1 MRIPVNDKGEL
12 WPWAKRKEADTLV
25 YFAQLM
31 DELLNNRSPEAL
43 RVLSLDSYHRL
54 REIERTWEETQAAGI
69 APPLAFLLQELK
81 AYLSRDPIV
90 THDFSVAWNST
101 LPRLSN
107 GGENPREAMEAVRFL
122 ESALAPAY
130 LRKCRDYIA
139 AAIKHGKPKNR
150 RAFRLVTENFCAYL
164 LNAGY
169 HPQSIHFRVRGYL
182 LERDLD
188 QDLVREVQR
197 FFENFPH
204 NKVDDFF
211 VGIAVSPALAG
222 LLDDREEFERVRKAA
237 WPEGW
242 PSHSRLE
249 LPRGGEFRTYR
260 WNTSALDAVD
270 ARNRCETHLA
280 KLRAVAYTARP
291 RADLSWWPAII
302 AGRDDGSATVLRDPQ
317 DLIRWGRGNATPT
330 AADRRARFGFLLDR
344 RWSELDQNRLTN
356 ALTTYA
362 DAFHSESPSS
372 QLLALWSS
380 IEGLLP
386 APNGSGSRIAAFSRD
401 VVACLEHQAFHRH
414 VRTLHEDLRGLYSDD
429 YATLLQQ
436 AKSPSADL
444 VTRLAA
450 TFCLKENEPVQSEMG
465 KLVADNPL
473 ARQRLRELWEAGRT
487 VGGVWEMVSTR
498 SDKNRW
504 QLQRIY
510 RERNRIV
517 HRASPSAN
525 VEGLV
530 MTLNAYTLGVLDA
543 LLAVGGEAVESVR
556 LDDLFA
562 NLRIMEEARAR
573 WANTNAAAT
582 VDGAK
587 LQILLRGHL

>member
-1 MRIPVNDKGEL
+1 MRIPLNEQGDL
-12 WPWAKRKEADTLV
+12 WAWTKRKEADTLV

-31 DELLNNRSPEAL
+31 DELLNNRSPDAL
-43 RVLSLDSYHRL
+43 RVVSLDSYHRL

-69 APPLAFLLQELK
+69 APPLAFLVQELK

-90 THDFSVAWNST
+90 TQNFAVAWNSA

-107 GGENPREAMEAVRFL
+107 AGENPREAMEAVRFMA
-122 ESALAPAY
+122 STLAPAY
-130 LRKCRDYIA
+130 LRKCREYIA
-139 AAIKHGKPKNR
+139 AAVKHGKPKNR
-150 RAFRLVTENFCAYL
+150 RAFRRVTENFCAYL

-169 HPQSIHFRVRGYL
+169 HPQSIHFRVRGHL
-182 LERDLD
+182 FERDLENN
-188 QDLVREVQR
+188 LVRELQT

-204 NKVDDFF
+204 NKLHTSF
-211 VGIAVSPALAG
+211 VGIAVSPDLAS
-222 LLDDREEFERVRKAA
+222 LLDDREEFRRVTKVA

-242 PSHSRLE
+242 PPHNRLD
-249 LPRGGEFRTYR
+249 LPQGGEFRTYR
-260 WNTSALDAVD
+260 WETEALDAVD
-270 ARNRCETHLA
+270 ARNRCEAHLS

-291 RADLSWWPAII
+291 RADLSWWPII
-302 AGRDDGSATVLRDPQ
+302 VAGRVGGAATVLRDPQ

-344 RWSELDQNRLTN
+344 RWTELDQNRLTN

-414 VRTLHEDLRGLYSDD
+414 VRTLHEDLWGLYRDD
-429 YATLLQQ
+429 YLALLQRSE
-436 AKSPSADL
+436 APSADP

-450 TFCLKENEPVQSEMG
+450 TFCLAENAPLQIAMG
-465 KLVADNPL
+465 ELVASNPL

-487 VGGVWEMVSTR
+487 VGGVWEMVTTR

-530 MTLNAYTLGVLDA
+530 LTLNAYILGVLDA
-543 LLAVGGEAVESVR
+543 LLAVGSDAVDSVR
-556 LDDLFA
+556 LDDFFA

-573 WANTNAAAT
+573 WANANAEANL
-582 VDGAK
+582 DGAK
-587 LQILLRGHL
+587 LQVLLRGHL